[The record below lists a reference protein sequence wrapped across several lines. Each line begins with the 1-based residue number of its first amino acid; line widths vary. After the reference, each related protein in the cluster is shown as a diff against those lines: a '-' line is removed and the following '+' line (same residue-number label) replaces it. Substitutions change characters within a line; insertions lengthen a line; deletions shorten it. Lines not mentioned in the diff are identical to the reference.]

1 MQRVGLA
8 VVVIATVVSA
18 GTAWAVR
25 PKCRALDAND
35 GALILEVANRSAT
48 KCTALL
54 SSAMKKKRCTRSAKG
69 KKVEYMSQ
77 YDHAGVKGK
86 LTTVTCGAAEL
97 PKCRAIDAKTK
108 TTIAEVAQKS
118 STRCAKLLAS
128 EVKHERCT
136 KKNHGKRIAYTT
148 RFEQRG
154 AKAKRVALVCK

>member
-1 MQRVGLA
+1 MLRVGLA
-8 VVVIATVVSA
+8 VVIVAVLSG
-18 GTAWAVR
+18 GTAWAVT

-35 GALILEVANRSAT
+35 GALILEVANPSAK
-48 KCTALL
+48 KCTSLL
-54 SSAMKKKRCTRSAKG
+54 TSAMKKKRCTRSAKG

-77 YDHAGVKGK
+77 YDHRGAEGK
-86 LTTVTCGAAEL
+86 LTTVTCGSAEL

-108 TTIAEVAQKS
+108 KTIAEVAQKS
-118 STRCAKLLAS
+118 SARCAKMLAT

-136 KKNHGKRIAYTT
+136 KRNHGKRIRYTT